1 MFDVLDIAIIILS
14 VCAIIVHIAFKNH
27 NENLMQY
34 EKDWQKKYYQY
45 VKENWMFMNNNF
57 DKIDY
62 ETELKL
68 IAENTINDDDDDE

>member
-1 MFDVLDIAIIILS
+1 MFDVLDITIIILS
-14 VCAIIVHIAFKNH
+14 VYAIIVYIAFKNH

-34 EKDWQKKYYQY
+34 KKDWQKKYYQY
-45 VKENWMFMNNNF
+45 VTENWMFLNNNF

>member
-14 VCAIIVHIAFKNH
+14 VYAIIVHIAFKNH

-34 EKDWQKKYYQY
+34 KKDWQKKYYQY
-45 VKENWMFMNNNF
+45 VKENWMFLNNNF
-57 DKIDY
+57 DNVDY

-68 IAENTINDDDDDE
+68 IAENTINDDDDE

>member
-14 VCAIIVHIAFKNH
+14 VYAIIVYIAFKNH

-34 EKDWQKKYYQY
+34 KKDWQKKYYQY
-45 VKENWMFMNNNF
+45 VKENWMFLNNNF

>member
-14 VCAIIVHIAFKNH
+14 VYAIIVYIAFKNH

-34 EKDWQKKYYQY
+34 KKDWQKKYYQY
-45 VKENWMFMNNNF
+45 VKENWMFLNNNF

-68 IAENTINDDDDDE
+68 IAENTINDDDDE

>member
-1 MFDVLDIAIIILS
+1 MFDVLDITIIILS
-14 VCAIIVHIAFKNH
+14 VYAIIVYIAFKNH

-34 EKDWQKKYYQY
+34 KKDWQKKYYQY
-45 VKENWMFMNNNF
+45 VKENWMFLNNNF

-68 IAENTINDDDDDE
+68 IAENTINDDDDE